1 MTNRLKRFPASFR
14 FVAVTFALIA
24 TASLATS
31 AAADPPSAQQVQNAK
46 DRVTQLAQEAH
57 AAQRQLD
64 AINLRANEVAAEY
77 DRELGRLEKLNA
89 ELLHTQLTLAH
100 ARAQY
105 DAIVAQLNDRA
116 RTVFMEGPASDLDF
130 LLGASSFIRSDG
142 PVGVRE
148 RRWRRTMPTWPTRSR
163 TRRTCLSAKEQNL
176 ESLQAAQQAV
186 VAKVREKQRE
196 IADLQRQATAKYN
209 EIASKKAEAEKLAK
223 KLSAQRQAW
232 VNAHFSFSGSPH
244 ASVAMPSGMGGHAP
258 GVPGRTAASVR
269 RRVRRAALRGRL
281 SPPRRRR
288 HPGADGHADL
298 RDVRR
303 LRDARTRT
311 GSAGLAVEVHGAPG
325 YTYNAHLSAYSD
337 HSTGTVHAGDVIG
350 YVGDYGRRAGRSAA
364 RPLRVPPE
372 LVPVGMAG
380 ELLRVHGDRERAQPV
395 PAVGGRLRLV
405 RARRLP
411 ASPHDQPQPDQAH
424 ARREHDQHDRG
435 ARSSRRSLPA
445 GGDRWTAPG
454 SPATTT

>member
-64 AINLRANEVAAEY
+64 AINIRANEVAAEY

-89 ELLHTQLTLAH
+89 ELLHTQLTLAQ
-100 ARAQY
+100 ARARY

-116 RTVFMEGPASDLDF
+116 RTMFMEGPASDLEF
-130 LLGASSFIRSDG
+130 LLGASSFSDLTDRLEY
-142 PVGVRE
+142 VNVVASNDADLANE
-148 RRWRRTMPTWPTRSR
+148 VQNTKNV
-163 TRRTCLSAKEQNL
+163 LSAKEQNL

-232 VNAHFSFSGSPH
+232 VNAHFSFSSSPH
-244 ASVAMPSGMGGHAP
+244 ASVAMPPGWAGTLQVCPVGQPRAYGDGFGAPRYAGGYHLHAGVDILAPMGTPIYATFDGYATREPERARRPGGRGARRARLHVQRAP
-258 GVPGRTAASVR
+258 VRLLRPLDRNGAHGRR
-269 RRVRRAALRGRL
+269 HRVRGR
-281 SPPRRRR
+281 
-288 HPGADGHADL
+288 H
-298 RDVRR
+298 
-303 LRDARTRT
+303 
-311 GSAGLAVEVHGAPG
+311 
-325 YTYNAHLSAYSD
+325 
-337 HSTGTVHAGDVIG
+337 
-350 YVGDYGRRAGRSAA
+350 GRRAGRSAA
-364 RPLRVPPE
+364 RPFRVPPE

-380 ELLRVHGDRERAQPV
+380 ELLRLHGHRERAQPLS
-395 PAVGGRLRLV
+395 AVGGRLRL
-405 RARRLP
+405 ARV
-411 ASPHDQPQPDQAH
+411 D
-424 ARREHDQHDRG
+424 
-435 ARSSRRSLPA
+435 SLPRPRTISPSPIRPTHA
-445 GGDRWTAPG
+445 ASTISTIAVLPEPPELPGGR
-454 SPATTT
+454 